1 MNQSNS
7 MRILL
12 IGHNGQVGWEL
23 QRTLASLGTVI
34 VVDRSSTRFTIDL
47 RDEHSIRSTVKAIN
61 PDLIVNA
68 AAYTA
73 VDKAETDVATAE
85 AVNAIAPGILAQ
97 SAGDCGAGLVHYST
111 DYVFPGVETQPYRE
125 DDEKAP
131 INVYGETKLKGELA
145 IQAVGIPHFILRT
158 SWVYGVRGKNFL
170 LTMLR
175 LMKERDSFGVVND
188 QVGSPT
194 QARQIAEA
202 TAMMIAKSSSNAKL
216 SFSNGGGTYHMTN
229 AGETSWFSF
238 AQTIQEIALRRG
250 ILASDSAVIHPIDS
264 AAFRTDAARPQYSVL
279 NNDKLKQDYDL
290 QLPEWSQS
298 LDLCL
303 YTMGMTHL

>member
-1 MNQSNS
+1 

-34 VVDRSSTRFTIDL
+34 VVDRSSTRYTIDL
-47 RDEHSIRSTVKAIN
+47 RDEHSIRSTVEAIK

-85 AVNAIAPGILAQ
+85 AVNAVAPGILAQ
-97 SAGDCGAGLVHYST
+97 AADDCGAGLVHYST
-111 DYVFPGVETQPYRE
+111 DYVFPGVETQPYSE
-125 DDEKAP
+125 DDKKAP

-145 IQAVGIPHFILRT
+145 IQAVGIPHLILRT

-216 SFSNGGGTYHMTN
+216 SFTNGGGTYHMTN

-238 AQTIQEIALRRG
+238 AQTIQEIASRRG
-250 ILASDSAVIHPIDS
+250 ILAPDSAVIHPIDS
-264 AAFRTDAARPQYSVL
+264 SAFRTDAARPQYSVL
-279 NNDKLKQDYDL
+279 NNNKLKQDYDL

-303 YTMGMTHL
+303 YSMGMTHL

>member
-23 QRTLASLGTVI
+23 QRTLACLGTVI
-34 VVDRSSTRFTIDL
+34 VVDRSSTRYTIDL
-47 RDEHSIRSTVKAIN
+47 RDERTIRSTVEAIK

-73 VDKAETDVATAE
+73 VDKAETDIATAE

-97 SAGDCGAGLVHYST
+97 AAGDCGAGLVHYST
-111 DYVFPGVETQPYRE
+111 DYVFPGVEKQPYLE

-131 INVYGETKLKGELA
+131 INVYGETKLNGELA
-145 IQAVGIPHFILRT
+145 IQAVGVPHLILRT
-158 SWVYGVRGKNFL
+158 SWVYGARGKNFL

-202 TAMMIAKSSSNAKL
+202 TALMIAKSTVNHQL
-216 SFSNGGGTYHMTN
+216 SFLNDGGTYHLTN
-229 AGETSWFSF
+229 TGETSWYGF
-238 AQTIQEIALRRG
+238 AQKIQEIALRRG
-250 ILASDSAVIHPIDS
+250 ILSLDSAKIHPIDS
-264 AAFRTDAARPQYSVL
+264 DAFRTDAARPQYSVL
-279 NNDKLKQDYDL
+279 NNNKLKQAYDL

-303 YTMGMTHL
+303 YSMVLTHL

>member
-1 MNQSNS
+1 

-47 RDEHSIRSTVKAIN
+47 RDEHSIHSTVKAIK

-97 SAGDCGAGLVHYST
+97 AAGDCSAGLVHYST

-131 INVYGETKLKGELA
+131 INVYGETKLKGEMA
-145 IQAVGIPHFILRT
+145 IQAVGIPHLILRT

-202 TAMMIAKSSSNAKL
+202 TAMMIAKSSLNATL
-216 SFSNGGGTYHMTN
+216 SFANGGGTYHMTN

-250 ILASDSAVIHPIDS
+250 ILAPDSAVIHPIDS

-290 QLPEWSQS
+290 QLPEWSHS

>member
-1 MNQSNS
+1 MC
-7 MRILL
+7 ILL

-23 QRTLASLGTVI
+23 QRTLAALGTVI

-47 RDEHSIRSTVKAIN
+47 RDEQSIRSTVAAIK

-73 VDKAETDVATAE
+73 VDKAEADVATAE
-85 AVNAIAPGILAQ
+85 AVNAVAPGILAQ
-97 SAGDCGAGLVHYST
+97 AAGDCGAGLVHYST
-111 DYVFPGVETQPYRE
+111 DYVFPGVANEPYSE
-125 DDEKAP
+125 DDQKGP

-145 IQAVGIPHFILRT
+145 LQAVGIPHLILRT
-158 SWVYGVRGKNFL
+158 SWVYGARGKNFL

-194 QARQIAEA
+194 QARQLAEA
-202 TAMMIAKSSSNAKL
+202 TAMMIAKSSAKAKL
-216 SFSNGGGTYHMTN
+216 SFVHGGGTYHMTN
-229 AGETSWFSF
+229 AGQTSWFGF
-238 AQTIQEIALRRG
+238 AQTIQEVASRRG
-250 ILASDSAVIHPIDS
+250 ILSQDSAVIHPIDS
-264 AAFRTDAARPQYSVL
+264 EAFRTDAARPEYSVL
-279 NNDKLKQDYDL
+279 SNKKLQQDYDL
-290 QLPEWSQS
+290 QLPEWSES

-303 YTMGMTHL
+303 YSMVKTHL